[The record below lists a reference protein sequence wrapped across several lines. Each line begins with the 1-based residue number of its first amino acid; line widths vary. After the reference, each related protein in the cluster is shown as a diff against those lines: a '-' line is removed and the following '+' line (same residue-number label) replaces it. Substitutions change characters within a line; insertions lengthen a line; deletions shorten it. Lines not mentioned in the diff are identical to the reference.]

1 MTEVNNKKEMSTGD
15 LAYLVITKI
24 LWFGLAVGIAV
35 LTYQKTAGFFFE
47 TLKFS
52 SNFWLYVSGLVSF
65 GAGTVFNWVYDGA
78 FD

>member
-1 MTEVNNKKEMSTGD
+1 MTEVENKKEMSTGD
-15 LAYLVITKI
+15 LAYLVVTKI
-24 LWFGLAVGIAV
+24 LWFGLAVGIAIIF
-35 LTYQKTAGFFFE
+35 YRKSNEFFFE
-47 TLKFS
+47 TLAFD